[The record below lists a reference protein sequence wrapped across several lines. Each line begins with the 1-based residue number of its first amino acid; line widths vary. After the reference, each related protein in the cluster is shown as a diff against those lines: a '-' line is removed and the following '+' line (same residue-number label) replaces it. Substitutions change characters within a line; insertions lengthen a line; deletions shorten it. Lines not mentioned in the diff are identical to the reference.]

1 MADTSHE
8 ILCPCCGA
16 SITVDAAT
24 GAVLSHVE
32 PRRSPQ
38 ISFEEAASE
47 VQAARKRADSK
58 FQKAMEE
65 RAHQS
70 EILEK
75 KFRKALEKAADDD
88 TPPGKPFD
96 LD

>member
-1 MADTSHE
+1 MANGSHE
-8 ILCPCCGA
+8 ILCPCCG
-16 SITVDAAT
+16 STITVDAAT
-24 GAVLSHVE
+24 GAVVFHVE
-32 PRRSPQ
+32 PRKAPQ
-38 ISFEEAASE
+38 ASFEEAANE
-47 VQAARKRADSK
+47 VQAARSRAASK
-58 FQKAMEE
+58 FQKAMDE

-88 TPPGKPFD
+88 APPEKPFD